1 MEGYKLTYHVDIVFC
16 IDATGSMR
24 HVLDLVKQNALN
36 LYRDIVAEM
45 EKKHK
50 VIDQLR
56 VPGDR
61 FPRLRGRRRRRHAQ
75 QRLFCAA

>member
-1 MEGYKLTYHVDIVFC
+1 MKE
-16 IDATGSMR
+16 
-24 HVLDLVKQNALN
+24 VKQNALN

-56 VPGDR
+56 VR
-61 FPRLRGRRRRRHAQ
+61 VIACLLYTSR
-75 QRLFCAA
+75 CV